1 VRLSASDIMNIKKLK
16 WLYPGM
22 LIKRWISLAVFGILM
37 ISMGFVI
44 VIAERNPHNRAM
56 AGMVIMLGIGS
67 VIFAV
72 KRILR
77 SLMIAVSPDG
87 ENVNSDL
94 VEKIY
99 RKRILEKGPKVVVVG
114 GGTGLS
120 TLLSGLK
127 HRTSNIT
134 AIVTVAD
141 DGGSSGR
148 LREEFGVLPP
158 GDIRNCLVALADSE
172 DILGPLF
179 QFRFTQGK
187 GLDGHNFGNLFI
199 TALASVTGDFAK
211 AIKESSKVLAIRGKV
226 YPATLEIV
234 KLVARRE
241 NGVET
246 EGESRIHLEKESPIE
261 RLFLV
266 PRNCKATDESVEA
279 IKEADVIVLGP
290 GSLYT
295 SVMPNLLI
303 EGIQNAIVRS
313 NAVKIYICNV
323 MTESGETDGY
333 SVSDHVKAIIKHT
346 RPGIINCCIANVSR
360 IPEDLYDKYKAE
372 EQYPVKLDDMDE
384 KWMEDEKINLIKK
397 DISWPKEYVRHNS
410 DKLTEVIMDVMEK

>member
-1 VRLSASDIMNIKKLK
+1 MSIQKLK

-22 LIKRWISLAVFGILM
+22 LVKRWITFAVFGIFM
-37 ISMGFVI
+37 VSMGFVV
-44 VIAERNPHNRAM
+44 VIAEPNPQNKAM
-56 AGMVIMLGIGS
+56 AGVVIMLGIGS

-77 SLMIAVSPDG
+77 SLMTAIAPVG
-87 ENVNSDL
+87 GMGRSDL

-99 RKRILEKGPKVVVVG
+99 ERRILEKGPKVVVVG

-120 TLLSGLK
+120 TLLKGLK

-158 GDIRNCLVALADSE
+158 GDIRNCLVALSDSE

-199 TALASVTGDFAK
+199 TALARVTGDFAK
-211 AIKESSKVLAIRGKV
+211 AIRESSKVLAIRGRV
-226 YPATLEIV
+226 YPATLETV
-234 KLVARRE
+234 RLVARRE

-246 EGESRIHLEKESPIE
+246 LGECHLRDEKGSPID
-261 RLFLV
+261 RLLLD
-266 PRNCKATDESVEA
+266 PKDCRATSESLDA
-279 IKEADVIVLGP
+279 IREADVIILGP

-313 NAVKIYICNV
+313 KAVKIYICNV

-346 RPGIINCCIANVSR
+346 RPGIVNCCVANVSR
-360 IPEDLYDKYKAE
+360 VPKDLYERYRSE
-372 EQYPVKLDDMDE
+372 GQFPVKLDEMDE
-384 KWMEDEKINLIKK
+384 KWMKDEKITLVKSQ
-397 DISWPKEYVRHNS
+397 ISCAREFVRH
-410 DKLTEVIMDVMEK
+410 DPEKLTEILMDVIEK

>member
-1 VRLSASDIMNIKKLK
+1 MNIQKLK

-22 LIKRWISLAVFGILM
+22 LIKRWISLAVFGIFM

-44 VIAERNPHNRAM
+44 VIAERNPHNKAM
-56 AGMVIMLGIGS
+56 AGMVIMLGIAS

-77 SLMIAVSPDG
+77 SLMIAVAPGG
-87 ENVNSDL
+87 EIEKSGL
-94 VEKIY
+94 VEKVY
-99 RKRILEKGPKVVVVG
+99 ERRILEKGPKVVVVG

-120 TLLSGLK
+120 TLLTGLK

-158 GDIRNCLVALADSE
+158 GDIRNCLVALSDSE

-179 QFRFTQGK
+179 QFRFTEGK

-199 TALASVTGDFAK
+199 TALARVTGDFAK

-226 YPATLEIV
+226 YPATLETV

-241 NGVET
+241 NGEEV
-246 EGESRIHLEKESPIE
+246 EGECRIRDEKGSPID
-261 RLFLV
+261 RLSLN
-266 PRNCKATDESVEA
+266 PKNCKATDESVAA
-279 IKEADVIVLGP
+279 IKEADMIILGP

-313 NAVKIYICNV
+313 KAIKVYICNV
-323 MTESGETDGY
+323 MTEVGETDDY
-333 SVSDHVKAIIKHT
+333 SVSDHIKTIIKHT
-346 RPGIINCCIANVSR
+346 RPGIVTCCVANVSR
-360 IPEDLYDKYKAE
+360 IPEGLYARYKAE
-372 EQYPVKLDDMDE
+372 RQYPVKLDDMDE
-384 KWMEDEKINLIKK
+384 KWLKDEKIDLVKAH
-397 DISWPKEYVRHNS
+397 ISGAKEFVRH
-410 DKLTEVIMDVMEK
+410 DPEKLTEVIMDVIEK

>member
-1 VRLSASDIMNIKKLK
+1 MNIRKLK

-22 LIKRWISLAVFGILM
+22 LIKRWISLTVFGILM

-44 VIAERNPHNRAM
+44 VISERNPENKTI
-56 AGMVIMLGIGS
+56 AGLIIMVGIAL

-72 KRILR
+72 KRILK
-77 SLMIAVSPDG
+77 SFMTVLAPEYGILQNG
-87 ENVNSDL
+87 L

-99 RKRILEKGPKVVVVG
+99 EKRILEKGPKVVVIG

-120 TLLSGLK
+120 TLLTGLK

-158 GDIRNCLVALADSE
+158 GDIRNCLVALSDSE
-172 DILGPLF
+172 DVLGPLF
-179 QFRFTQGK
+179 QFRFTEGK

-199 TALASVTGDFAK
+199 TALARVTGDFAR
-211 AIKESSKVLAIRGKV
+211 AIRESSKVLAIRGKV
-226 YPATLEIV
+226 YPATLETV

-241 NGVET
+241 SGKEI
-246 EGESRIHLEKESPIE
+246 EGESRIRDEKDSPID
-261 RLFLV
+261 RIFLV
-266 PRNCKATDESVEA
+266 PADCKATEESVQA
-279 IKEADVIVLGP
+279 IKEADAIILGP

-303 EGIQNAIVRS
+303 EGIKNEIARS
-313 NAVKIYICNV
+313 RATKIYICNI
-323 MTESGETDGY
+323 MTEAGETDDY
-333 SVSDHVKAIIKHT
+333 SVSDHVKAILKHT
-346 RPGIINCCIANVSR
+346 RPGVVNCCIANVAP
-360 IPEDLYDKYKAE
+360 IPKDFYEKYKGK
-372 EQYPVKLDDMDE
+372 EQYPVKLDSMDE
-384 KWMEDEKINLIKK
+384 KWFTDEKIRVVRSHIAGV
-397 DISWPKEYVRHNS
+397 KEFVRH
-410 DKLTEVIMDVMEK
+410 DPVKLTNIMMDIIYENR

>member
-1 VRLSASDIMNIKKLK
+1 
-16 WLYPGM
+16 M
-22 LIKRWISLAVFGILM
+22 LIKRWITLAVFGIFM

-44 VIAERNPHNRAM
+44 VIAERNPHNKAM
-56 AGMVIMLGIGS
+56 AGIVIMVGIGS
-67 VIFAV
+67 VIFAI

-77 SLMIAVSPDG
+77 SLMVAVAPFG
-87 ENVNSDL
+87 EIGKSEL

-99 RKRILEKGPKVVVVG
+99 ERSILEKGPRVVVVG

-120 TLLSGLK
+120 TLLAGLK

-199 TALASVTGDFAK
+199 TALTMVTGDFAK
-211 AIKESSKVLAIRGKV
+211 AIRESSKVLAIRGKV
-226 YPATLEIV
+226 YPATLATV

-241 NGVET
+241 NGVEV
-246 EGESRIHLEKESPIE
+246 EGECRIREEGGSPIE
-261 RLFLV
+261 RLFLN
-266 PRNCKATDESVEA
+266 PSDCKATDESVQA
-279 IKEADVIVLGP
+279 IKEADIIILGP

-295 SVMPNLLI
+295 SVLPNLLI
-303 EGIQNAIVRS
+303 GGILNAIVKS
-313 NAVKIYICNV
+313 KAAKIYICNV
-323 MTESGETDGY
+323 MTEAGETDDY
-333 SVSDHVKAIIKHT
+333 SVSDHVKTLIKHT
-346 RPGIINCCIANVSR
+346 RPGIVNCCIANVSK
-360 IPEDLYDKYKAE
+360 IPPDLYEKYRIKG
-372 EQYPVKLDDMDE
+372 QSPVKLDHMDE
-384 KWMEDEKINLIKK
+384 KWLEDEKIKLVKAN
-397 DISWPKEYVRHNS
+397 ISGAQEFVRH
-410 DKLTEVIMDVMEK
+410 DPQKLTDAIMDVVAE

>member
-1 VRLSASDIMNIKKLK
+1 MNIQKLK

-22 LIKRWISLAVFGILM
+22 LIKRWISLAVFGIFM
-37 ISMGFVI
+37 ISMGFVV
-44 VIAERNPHNRAM
+44 VIAERNPHNKAM

-67 VIFAV
+67 VILAV

-77 SLMIAVSPDG
+77 SLMIAVIPAG
-87 ENVNSDL
+87 EIKRSDL

-99 RKRILEKGPKVVVVG
+99 ERRILERGPKVVVVG

-120 TLLSGLK
+120 TLLTGLK

-158 GDIRNCLVALADSE
+158 GDIRNCLVALSDSE

-199 TALASVTGDFAK
+199 TALARVTGDFAK

-226 YPATLEIV
+226 YPATLETV
-234 KLVARRE
+234 KLVARKE
-241 NGVET
+241 NGIEV
-246 EGESRIHLEKESPIE
+246 EGECRIREEKGSPIE
-261 RLFLV
+261 RLSLN
-266 PRNCKATDESVEA
+266 PGNCKATEESVDA
-279 IKEADVIVLGP
+279 IKEADVIILGP

-313 NAVKIYICNV
+313 KAIKIYICNV
-323 MTESGETDGY
+323 MTESGETDEY
-333 SVSDHVKAIIKHT
+333 SVSDHIKTIIKHT
-346 RPGIINCCIANVSR
+346 RPGIINCCVANVSM
-360 IPEDLYDKYKAE
+360 IPEELYGKYKAE
-372 EQYPVKLDDMDE
+372 GQYPVKLDRMDE
-384 KWMEDEKINLIKK
+384 KWLKDEKIDLVKAH
-397 DISWPKEYVRHNS
+397 ISGAKEFVRHDS
-410 DKLTEVIMDVMEK
+410 EKLTEAIMNVVEK

>member
-1 VRLSASDIMNIKKLK
+1 MNIQKLK

-22 LIKRWISLAVFGILM
+22 LIKRWISLAVFGIFM

-44 VIAERNPHNRAM
+44 VIAERNPHNKAM

-77 SLMIAVSPDG
+77 SLMIAVSPYG
-87 ENVNSDL
+87 EMEKGDL

-99 RKRILEKGPKVVVVG
+99 EKRILERGPKIVVIG

-120 TLLSGLK
+120 TLLAGLK

-148 LREEFGVLPP
+148 IREEFGVLPP

-179 QFRFTQGK
+179 QFRFTEGK

-199 TALASVTGDFAK
+199 TALARVTGDFAK

-226 YPATLEIV
+226 YPATLEKV

-241 NGVET
+241 NGNLV
-246 EGESRIHLEKESPIE
+246 EGECRIRDEKDSPIE
-261 RLFLV
+261 RLSLK
-266 PRNCKATDESVEA
+266 PEDCKATDESVSA
-279 IKEADVIVLGP
+279 IKEADAIVLGP

-303 EGIQNAIVRS
+303 DGIQNAVVRS
-313 NAVKIYICNV
+313 KAVKIYICNV
-323 MTESGETDGY
+323 MTESGETDDY
-333 SVSDHVKAIIKHT
+333 SVSDHIKTIIKHT
-346 RPGIINCCIANVSR
+346 RPGVINCCIANVSR
-360 IPEDLYDKYKAE
+360 IPEGLYEKYKIQG
-372 EQYPVKLDDMDE
+372 QYPVKLDHMDE
-384 KWMEDEKINLIKK
+384 KWMEDENIQLVKAH
-397 DISWPKEYVRHNS
+397 ISGAKEFVRH
-410 DKLTEVIMDVMEK
+410 DPEKLTEVIMDVIEK

>member
-1 VRLSASDIMNIKKLK
+1 
-16 WLYPGM
+16 M
-22 LIKRWISLAVFGILM
+22 LIKRWISLAVFGIFM

-44 VIAERNPHNRAM
+44 VIAERNPQNKAM
-56 AGMVIMLGIGS
+56 AGVVIMLGIAS

-77 SLMIAVSPDG
+77 SLMVAVAPSGSIAR
-87 ENVNSDL
+87 NRL
-94 VEKIY
+94 VERIY
-99 RKRILEKGPKVVVVG
+99 EKSILERGPKVVVIG

-120 TLLSGLK
+120 TLLGGLK

-199 TALASVTGDFAK
+199 TALAMVTGDFAR
-211 AIKESSKVLAIRGKV
+211 AIKESSKVLAIRGQV
-226 YPATLEIV
+226 YPATIETV

-241 NGVET
+241 NGIEV
-246 EGESRIHLEKESPIE
+246 EGESRIRDEKGSPIE
-261 RLFLV
+261 RLFLR
-266 PRNCKATDESVEA
+266 PGECKATDESVEA

-295 SVMPNLLI
+295 SVLPNLLI
-303 EGIQNAIVRS
+303 GGIQEAIVKAK
-313 NAVKIYICNV
+313 AVKVYICNV
-323 MTESGETDGY
+323 MTEAGETDDY

-346 RPGIINCCIANVSR
+346 RPGIMHCCVANVSN
-360 IPEDLYDKYKAE
+360 IPDALYEKYRVKG
-372 EQYPVKLDDMDE
+372 QYPVKLDQMDE
-384 KWMEDEKINLIKK
+384 KWLKDEKIELVKAPIAG
-397 DISWPKEYVRHNS
+397 SKEFVRH
-410 DKLTEVIMDVMEK
+410 DPGKLTDVIMDVIEK

>member
-1 VRLSASDIMNIKKLK
+1 MNIQKLK

-22 LIKRWISLAVFGILM
+22 LIKRWISLAVFGIFM

-44 VIAERNPHNRAM
+44 VIAERNPHNKAM
-56 AGMVIMLGIGS
+56 ASMVIMLGIGS

-77 SLMIAVSPDG
+77 SLMVAVDPAGTLGKGDF
-87 ENVNSDL
+87 

-99 RKRILEKGPKVVVVG
+99 EKRILERGSKVVVVG

-120 TLLSGLK
+120 TLLAGLK

-158 GDIRNCLVALADSE
+158 GDIRNCLVALSDSE

-199 TALASVTGDFAK
+199 TALARVTGDFAQ
-211 AIKESSKVLAIRGKV
+211 AIKESSKVLAIRGNV
-226 YPATLEIV
+226 YPATLETV

-241 NGVET
+241 NGVEV
-246 EGESRIHLEKESPIE
+246 EGECRIREEKGSPIE
-261 RLFLV
+261 RLSLN
-266 PRNCKATDESVEA
+266 PADCKATDESVEA
-279 IKEADVIVLGP
+279 IKEADVIILGP

-303 EGIQNAIVRS
+303 DGIQNAIVKS
-313 NAVKIYICNV
+313 KATKVYICNV
-323 MTESGETDGY
+323 MTEAGETDDY
-333 SVSDHVKAIIKHT
+333 CVSDHIKAIIKHT
-346 RPGIINCCIANVSR
+346 RPGVVNCCVANVSR
-360 IPEDLYDKYKAE
+360 IPEDLYERYKAQG
-372 EQYPVKLDDMDE
+372 QYPVRLDSMDE
-384 KWMEDEKINLIKK
+384 KWLKDEKIDLVKAQ
-397 DISWPKEYVRHNS
+397 ISGAKEFVRH
-410 DKLTEVIMDVMEK
+410 DPAKLTEVIMDVIEG